1 MEEESNDSLRHEPFY
16 LRKWFLDFVSDTGET
31 MIFYAA
37 RLTWHGLSVP
47 YTSWLHYSP
56 KYGVRLKSRFHDIHM
71 PEIKNH
77 LITWGDEK
85 FGVTGTWTGLAE
97 PIEAR
102 ILDTEEGFLD
112 WSCFQP
118 ASAVSLMINDTRLT
132 GRGYVERLEL
142 TMPPWK
148 IPMDELRWGRFG
160 SPAHNIVW
168 IELKEKE
175 KRQWVWWNG
184 EQQESCTVADDHLY
198 IPAKN
203 LVLKL
208 DRGVSLESEKK
219 IFSVVNNLIRFIP
232 GIRSAMPV
240 KFMMADESKWMSKG
254 QLLQHDKIIADGMAI
269 HELVNFN
276 PSIP

>member
-1 MEEESNDSLRHEPFY
+1 MEEEINVSARRGPFY

-37 RLTWHGLSVP
+37 RLNWHGWPVP
-47 YTSWLHYSP
+47 YTSWLHYAP
-56 KYGVRLKSRFHDIHM
+56 NEGVRMKSRFHHASM
-71 PEIKNH
+71 PEKKNH
-77 LITWGDEK
+77 QITWTDERL
-85 FGVTGTWTGLAE
+85 GISGTWTEMAD

-102 ILDTEEGFLD
+102 ILDTEEGYLD
-112 WSCFQP
+112 WSCLQP
-118 ASAVSLMINDTRLT
+118 ASDVTLMINNTKLI

-160 SPAHNIVW
+160 SAHHNIVW
-168 IELKEKE
+168 IELHEKE
-175 KRQWVWWNG
+175 KQQWVWWNG
-184 EQQESCTVADDHLY
+184 ERQDSCTIADDHLS

-203 LVLKL
+203 LLLTL
-208 DRGVSLESEKK
+208 DRSVSLESEKK

-232 GIRSAMPV
+232 GIQRAMPV

-254 QLLQHDKIIADGMAI
+254 QLLQHDKVITDGMAI

-276 PSIP
+276 PFLP